1 MPVPTI
7 RSCWACSG
15 SPSSCRRCCWRCPPA
30 TSPTGTTGAC
40 SPWSRRSAAR
50 VVAGLLALDAASG
63 DTAVWPL
70 YLLAL
75 AGGVT
80 QAFLGPAFNP
90 LLAAAVPAAGLA
102 RVISLSSITWQ
113 TSSIIG
119 PALAGGLQTV
129 SDPAPYLAAMA
140 AAALSTVF
148 VAVLPAAIGT
158 AHVVTERVT
167 ATWRDVT
174 AGIRFVRATPALL
187 GAISLDLAAVLFGGA
202 TALLPVFATDV
213 LHVGAAGNGLLRAAP
228 GVGAIMVGVALA
240 AWPLRRRVGII
251 LFCAVGL
258 FGAATMVF
266 GLSTSF
272 PLSLVA
278 LTVVAGADMVSVL
291 IRGTLAPLLTPP
303 ELRGRVSALESV
315 FIRASNELGAFES
328 GVAAA
333 LIGAVPAVVIGGAA
347 SMVWRWCGACG
358 SRPSARSTGSRISP
372 CPTLR
377 SSSARRRSKL
387 TGSVACTSPTAALRG
402 TGSSTRA
409 SWDRC
414 CRGTTCSTR
423 GPCGPSRRVAS
434 GPSAPTTWLRAGG
447 RRGPRS

>member
-1 MPVPTI
+1 VPDGQTAGVRLRGPVPLLLASEFSAGLARASLATALGWQAYARAHDPLVLGLLGLAEFVPALLLALPAGHFADRHDRRLLAVVASI
-7 RSCWACSG
+7 G
-15 SPSSCRRCCWRCPPA
+15 S
-30 TSPTGTTGAC
+30 T
-40 SPWSRRSAAR
+40 

-75 AGGVT
+75 CGGVA

-90 LLAAAVPAAGLA
+90 LLAASVPPAGLA

-113 TSSIIG
+113 TSSIVG
-119 PALAGGLQTV
+119 PALAGVLQTV

-140 AAALSTVF
+140 AAAASTVF

-228 GVGAIMVGVALA
+228 GVGAILVGVALT

-251 LFCAVGL
+251 LFGAVAT

-272 PLSLVA
+272 PLSLAA
-278 LTVVAGADMVSVL
+278 LAVVAGADMVSVL

-333 LIGAVPAVVIGGAA
+333 LLGAVPAVVIGGAA
-347 SMVWRWCGACG
+347 SVVVAGLWSVWFPSIRKVDRFEDLPVPDATTVLGA
-358 SRPSARSTGSRISP
+358 
-372 CPTLR
+372 
-377 SSSARRRSKL
+377 
-387 TGSVACTSPTAALRG
+387 TAE
-402 TGSSTRA
+402 
-409 SWDRC
+409 
-414 CRGTTCSTR
+414 
-423 GPCGPSRRVAS
+423 
-434 GPSAPTTWLRAGG
+434 
-447 RRGPRS
+447 